1 MNKLIFTLA
10 IMIAIY
16 TTSFGQIKVTPFG
29 DFAVGQNFIPNNWVK
44 CEINGEQKPALSLK
58 TNMNEVE
65 WGWNSIADCNN
76 PFTKSW
82 IASLNG
88 YHNFFALNNGD
99 IWATRAYNIS
109 DSTLKTNIRPL
120 VNSHELVN
128 QLKSYY
134 FDYKPG
140 FNGDF
145 DPEHT
150 QFYAN
155 QIGFIA
161 QEVQEILP
169 QLVMRESDTGH
180 LAVNYVSIIPLLVE
194 YVKEQDLR
202 IQQLENQISTCCSLA
217 PNGEVR
223 SNNGTSGS
231 DLLLDAEGMEQKN
244 NAVESPLEATPAITI
259 KPNPNK
265 GLFEVS
271 ASNNMTSD
279 NILITDLTGQA
290 ISSSVVNQISGN
302 AVRVD
307 LTGNRS
313 GVYYVHYVVAGEILQ
328 TKKVVT
334 LN

>member
-10 IMIAIY
+10 ITIAFS
-16 TTSFGQIKVTPFG
+16 TLSFGQIKVTPFG

-58 TNMNEVE
+58 TNMNEVG

-76 PFTKSW
+76 PRTKSW

-88 YHNFFALNNGD
+88 SHNFFVNNNGHMFY
-99 IWATRAYNIS
+99 TQSFRLS
-109 DSTLKTNIRPL
+109 DSAVKTNIQPL
-120 VNSHELVN
+120 TNSYELIN
-128 QLKSYY
+128 QLNSYY

-140 FNGDF
+140 FNGDLVSE
-145 DPEHT
+145 PNT
-150 QFYAN
+150 YTN

-161 QEVQEILP
+161 QEVNEILP
-169 QLVMRESDTGH
+169 QLVVQESDTGK
-180 LAVNYVSIIPLLVE
+180 LTVDYVGVIPLLVA
-194 YVKEQDLR
+194 YVKEQDLK
-202 IQQLENQISTCCSLA
+202 IQNLQAQMASCCSSA
-217 PNGEVR
+217 PNGEFR

-231 DLLLDAEGMEQKN
+231 DLLLDAEGIEQKN
-244 NAVESPLEATPAITI
+244 NAIESPLEVTPAITI

-271 ASNNMTSD
+271 ATNNLTSE

-313 GVYYVHYVVAGEILQ
+313 GVYYVHYVVAGEIVQ